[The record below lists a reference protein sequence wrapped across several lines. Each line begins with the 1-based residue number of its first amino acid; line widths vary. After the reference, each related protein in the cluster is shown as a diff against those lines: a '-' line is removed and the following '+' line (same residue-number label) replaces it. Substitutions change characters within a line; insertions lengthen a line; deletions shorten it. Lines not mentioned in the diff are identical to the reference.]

1 MNGLTNRQFALMMA
15 IEARKIKF
23 QGGIYDNAED
33 FYKWLEEPKKEQ
45 KTQIKEEG
53 EQYEKNK
60 FLCVSIFL
68 GTNNYGD
75 DGILY

>member
-23 QGGIYDNAED
+23 QGGIYENAED
-33 FYKWLEEPKKEQ
+33 FYNWLEEPKKEQ

-53 EQYEKNK
+53 E
-60 FLCVSIFL
+60 
-68 GTNNYGD
+68 
-75 DGILY
+75 